1 MADGGVPGLAGTD
14 GAGRGWGPRLGEE
27 AGVGAPAGTI
37 KPSEQLGIY
46 RHLLGARLRSD
57 WQYRTSFVLLL
68 VAQALVAGLDL
79 AVIAVIFGRV
89 DALAGWSGIEV
100 ALLYG
105 LAGIAFAVAD
115 LFASPVEYVAGHIKA
130 GTFDRFLLR
139 PVSPLLQL
147 WAGEFALRRAGRV
160 VQPAA
165 VLVIALAGAD
175 IEWTPVRVFL
185 VPVAL
190 VSGTA
195 VFASIWV
202 ITSSVAFWT
211 VETQEFSSAFTY
223 GGNHLTQYP
232 LDVLG
237 PWLRRLA
244 TFVVPLA
251 FVSYFPAAYLLDKPE
266 PLGLPRW
273 SGLLCPIVAAGLVV
287 MAWAVWNSAVRHY
300 RSTGS

>member
-1 MADGGVPGLAGTD
+1 MAT
-14 GAGRGWGPRLGEE
+14 
-27 AGVGAPAGTI
+27 
-37 KPSEQLGIY
+37 QLGVY
-46 RHLLGARLRSD
+46 RHLIGARIRSD
-57 WQYRTSFVLLL
+57 WQYRTSFLLLL

-79 AVIAVIFGRV
+79 AVIAVLFGRV

-105 LAGIAFAVAD
+105 LAGVAFALAD
-115 LFASPVEYVAGHIKA
+115 LLASPVEYVAGHIKA
-130 GTFDRFLLR
+130 GTFDRLLLR

-147 WAGEFALRRAGRV
+147 WAGEFAFRRAGRL
-160 VQPAA
+160 VQPAV
-165 VLVIALAGAD
+165 VLGVALAGAGID
-175 IEWTPVRVFL
+175 WTSVRVLL
-185 VPVAL
+185 VPVTLA
-190 VSGTA
+190 SGSA
-195 VFASIWV
+195 IFAAIWV

-211 VETQEFSSAFTY
+211 VETQEFASAFTY

-251 FVSYFPAAYLLDKPE
+251 FVSYFPASYLLDKPE
-266 PLGLPRW
+266 PLGLPQW
-273 SGLLCPIVAAGLVV
+273 CGLLCPVVAFGLVV
-287 MAWAVWNSAVRHY
+287 IAWALWNSAVRHY